1 MSVGWRCAWSGSD
14 CPERMTRCPAVQ
26 AGVQDMETG
35 PFVARI
41 SLSRLPGATSA
52 ACAQLGPIRPRLE
65 QQAELGRHGEGPGS
79 LGRAPARWRRSSRVR
94 WTLSQTPALC
104 QSRSRFQHV
113 IPVHP
118 SSCGRSSHGM
128 PVRKTNTMPVRA
140 MRSGVR
146 GRPRRERRC
155 GFGMCGSIIAHSS
168 SSTRRRA
175 MPTLPQECGHH
186 SGKSQRLPRIN
197 LGALSAALAS
207 LLDHKAILTTEEQAT
222 LATIGANVEMR
233 VRDLQEF
240 LQEWMG
246 TDQP

>member
-1 MSVGWRCAWSGSD
+1 
-14 CPERMTRCPAVQ
+14 
-26 AGVQDMETG
+26 
-35 PFVARI
+35 
-41 SLSRLPGATSA
+41 
-52 ACAQLGPIRPRLE
+52 
-65 QQAELGRHGEGPGS
+65 
-79 LGRAPARWRRSSRVR
+79 
-94 WTLSQTPALC
+94 
-104 QSRSRFQHV
+104 
-113 IPVHP
+113 
-118 SSCGRSSHGM
+118 
-128 PVRKTNTMPVRA
+128 
-140 MRSGVR
+140 
-146 GRPRRERRC
+146 
-155 GFGMCGSIIAHSS
+155 
-168 SSTRRRA
+168 